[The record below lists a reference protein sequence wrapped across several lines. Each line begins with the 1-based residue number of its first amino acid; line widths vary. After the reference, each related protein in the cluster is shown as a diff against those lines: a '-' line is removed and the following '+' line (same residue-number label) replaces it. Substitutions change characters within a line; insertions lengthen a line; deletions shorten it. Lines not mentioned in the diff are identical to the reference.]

1 MLEIEDLK
9 LEKEIIEVKEIRQM
23 PHFYTKNKNVKIV
36 EMSPKELLACDK

>member
-23 PHFYTKNKNVKIV
+23 PHFYTKNKTAKIV
-36 EMSPKELLACDK
+36 DLSPKEMLACDK